1 MPIPNPF
8 GRFFNDPDLEQIE
21 GFINGILTT
30 PVDNKDSNSENISS
44 EFINDFYKTN
54 DTEKKELDQI
64 FSQFSIPA
72 ERLQRYGAYDE
83 IYRSV
88 QMIKRIVK
96 VYKPYII
103 QKNPV
108 TGLWYLLRKTD
119 YTKSQKVEDEQ
130 ISEDAKQ
137 FYNDVIENFDLQNKL
152 KNNITHPQLM
162 YGDSYVEVINLKVEK
177 EKIKDLSKVSI
188 LNEVVMNKLKLEVD
202 SFNRNTPQ
210 LQINS
215 LIEAVTDQLVKVD
228 AEIDKDEL
236 QKDSDL
242 KFQNTILR
250 IHKPHNIIVLETS
263 YGTILG
269 YLEIN
274 KDVAS
279 QSSSNVAQTLS
290 NITSRLVSTGNG
302 KEGGITDTNAI
313 INKIISHILKKVN
326 VSRGNSDSKTKY
338 GDSVIED
345 LKRFLIEQNAHN
357 TQMNLKPLEVRFIP
371 VSRMVNFSLPSTE
384 SHPYGGSLLESLMLP
399 GKLYILSQ
407 LSNVMQKL
415 SRAPVTRKWIIDQ
428 GSVQNTG
435 QLLQKLKRE
444 LHNNRIA
451 IDDLTSFKSVSKIMS
466 DYKDFFV
473 LSKNGQ
479 RALDVEVNSIG
490 DPSVKVQDLEDSRR
504 EIIALSGVPAPY
516 LGYMDVVELREQL
529 IHSNISFA
537 TEIVDIQDNDNR
549 AMNRLIDIIAD
560 VENKEFKPSKFYSFQ
575 LIPPVVLILQLVE
588 MTMSSIGNIFGIF
601 QTAGMDFDPYYFL
614 EKYVPYIDWNDFKN
628 KSEEY
633 KRKIDV
639 KTGVEAVENGALSGG
654 LTQQQQ

>member
-504 EIIALSGVPAPY
+504 
-516 LGYMDVVELREQL
+516 
-529 IHSNISFA
+529 
-537 TEIVDIQDNDNR
+537 
-549 AMNRLIDIIAD
+549 
-560 VENKEFKPSKFYSFQ
+560 
-575 LIPPVVLILQLVE
+575 
-588 MTMSSIGNIFGIF
+588 
-601 QTAGMDFDPYYFL
+601 
-614 EKYVPYIDWNDFKN
+614 
-628 KSEEY
+628 
-633 KRKIDV
+633 
-639 KTGVEAVENGALSGG
+639 
-654 LTQQQQ
+654 